1 MRKIVA
7 GLFVSVDG
15 VVEAPDTWTG
25 AYFSPEIEQRIGS
38 MMTDGDTL
46 VLGLVIFHV
55 FGNSFGGA
63 SGGMADRMNNSQK
76 VVVSTT
82 LDKAAWQNSTLISG
96 NVAEEITT
104 LKQRPGRNINMS
116 GSGALVTWL
125 LREGLLD
132 QLDLLLFPVVVGH

>member
-25 AYFSPEIEQRIGS
+25 AYFSPEIEQLIGS

-46 VLGLVIFHV
+46 LLGRVTYQGFAD
-55 FGNSFGGA
+55 SFGGA
-63 SGGMADRMNNSQK
+63 SGGMADRMNNFQK

-82 LDKAAWQNSTLISG
+82 LDKAGGQNSTPISG
-96 NVAEEITT
+96 KVAEGVT
-104 LKQRPGRNINMS
+104 KVQQRPRRNSN
-116 GSGALVTWL
+116 
-125 LREGLLD
+125 R
-132 QLDLLLFPVVVGH
+132 